1 MWTKIYTAAAWWQFC
16 YHSSATS
23 FRLVQIDDELV
34 DRRSGSRRLCGRWFS
49 PKLLRCASYR
59 PITKTCRFLKSTF
72 LNLFYLSKMPRHTTR
87 AYLKKFTV
95 ERGKNSEWVHRQ
107 IGSSFC
113 IFFLWIQRSNG
124 FLWLIKRFLFVS
136 DTSTE
141 RVPFFPSV
149 RQHSAK
155 AHQSP
160 IKIPHTVVYFMYLFY
175 FVPIILYIDQWKIYT
190 NEKSH

>member
-1 MWTKIYTAAAWWQFC
+1 MWTKIYTVAAWWQFC

-34 DRRSGSRRLCGRWFS
+34 DRRSDSRRLCGRWFS

-72 LNLFYLSKMPRHTTR
+72 LNLFCLSKCPDIQRELIWKEF
-87 AYLKKFTV
+87 AV

-175 FVPIILYIDQWKIYT
+175 FVPIILYIDQWKIST